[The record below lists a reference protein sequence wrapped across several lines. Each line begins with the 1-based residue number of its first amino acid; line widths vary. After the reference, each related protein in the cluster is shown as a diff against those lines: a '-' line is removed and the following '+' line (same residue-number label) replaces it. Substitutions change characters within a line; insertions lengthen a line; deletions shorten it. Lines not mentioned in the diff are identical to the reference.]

1 MPGSIQE
8 LSQDFRDH
16 KKEDSDNFGR
26 LFNELKRNTD
36 LTEAVVQRQSGLSSD
51 LQSFSTFMGEVR
63 EFMRGNIVYMKN
75 MEERI
80 VEGRKETERLKEEV
94 SFAKGAA
101 KFAGLLWGT
110 VSAVIV
116 GTVTYWINKN

>member
-1 MPGSIQE
+1 MTGLQE
-8 LSQDFRDH
+8 LSQNFQEH

-63 EFMRGNIVYMKN
+63 EFMRGNIVYMENLEKRTVKN
-75 MEERI
+75 REDI
-80 VEGRKETERLKEEV
+80 VEIDKKV
-94 SFAKGAA
+94 SLAEGAT
-101 KFAGLLWGT
+101 KVISVVWGSI
-110 VSAVIV
+110 SAAVVGVIV
-116 GTVTYWINKN
+116 YLVTKHL